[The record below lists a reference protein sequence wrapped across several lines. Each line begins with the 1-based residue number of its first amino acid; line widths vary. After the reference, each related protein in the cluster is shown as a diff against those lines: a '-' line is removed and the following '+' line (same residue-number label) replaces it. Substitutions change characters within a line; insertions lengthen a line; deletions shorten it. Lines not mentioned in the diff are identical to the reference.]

1 MARSTSTIG
10 VFNDLGVGNGN
21 YVHSD
26 LTWVG
31 GTGVGRD
38 GPDDRQYE
46 VGDIVSYRASSSDP
60 YALYICLQQNTDQ
73 LPNVANSIYW
83 EEVSAVSTGSTGPT
97 GPAGP
102 TGTSGSQGPTGPTGS
117 AGGQGPTG
125 ATGSAGG
132 VGPTG
137 PTGTGTAGSTGPTGA
152 TGSAGGQGATGP
164 TGSAG
169 GQGPTGATG
178 SAGGQGATGPTG
190 DAGGQ
195 GPTGPTGATGTGST
209 GPAGGRGPTGPAGA
223 GGMGASI
230 DTYVPGRA
238 YNVGDLVID
247 GTDNNLYQ
255 NLIAILATT
264 GLTEV
269 QGANRAFYD
278 AVSGDFFIQAIG
290 ADLPVL
296 QTAPETYTF
305 AIGTPYNVTFT
316 VPVTAITR
324 SAAGGQYQIDLDMAT
339 ATDGSLP
346 AEARGPAAPEAIEIF
361 YGTVMGTTPI
371 RPALDSNVG
380 GRWQEISGASLLASS
395 RYNIHAG
402 QTVRWTENSSPTVG
416 TVTQITE
423 VVTTASNLSR
433 TNITTNIT
441 GLQAGFAEAA
451 RVAGRAVLHRENL
464 RLVLIGNTSSTT
476 PVQAAAGTL
485 VVEGITL
492 LTDGGEFPVAPVD
505 TPVGARF
512 SIGIMDVILDA
523 SDLRV
528 QDWPTQFASDF
539 ELNIG
544 SLWTRTLGSNEFV
557 WQFVG
562 HSDVTVTTSNFADY
576 IPTAS
581 SPHWTELGSEGA
593 ANEYPSTF
601 SELFYARL
609 GSIWLGSDGLLY
621 IATESHLV
629 HDAATLTSNDPVT
642 ALRGWDRVHT
652 TTTATTFDFHRE
664 NEVIN
669 LTINGVHHSVD
680 MNAIQYGAFLPRSGE
695 LRQVFG
701 VVTPPTALGRE
712 EIINYYVWDG
722 QWRLASAI
730 YNEVRATSLEVSGTA
745 TVPSHTDVTTAPG
758 GEAASIS
765 DLRQEGDRIRSSLAP
780 DVSVH
785 GTLEAEPNGSA
796 VYTQSIELNGQFS
809 DQTGGTFRHARQIP
823 AVINYPTLPTANSS
837 RTALM
842 LAGFPDAPLRGRQ
855 GSPGTHRIDQY
866 MPTIGQANR
875 LSGVAPL
882 ERAIHGS
889 AGFQPDDSFV
899 AAGGFVDGVNDP
911 RIDNPNGRFLLGQNN
926 GALAAHNPSTG
937 AFGAA
942 TGGLLIGMTFE
953 PHQLALRDTGLYP
966 LWTMKFQARN
976 VTDDRNVGVFME
988 ETPEV
993 TGISVGDTIE
1003 AEWFQD
1009 GAFLDIFFTS
1019 TETPSQSQQVEYILT
1034 LRDSSTF
1041 TIRAN
1046 DGANHITTRQ
1056 TIGGFGW
1063 RIPRALVTAYS
1074 GGEIPEFGLYRGIA
1088 LTRGQP
1094 GEYHMRIKLGTSFDA
1109 RISDEDGLLDFTDG
1123 SQYSIISHLHVDN
1136 NGRIAL
1142 NVYVYEWVLATQQWR
1157 LYTGLRTES
1166 GVTGFRIGALNNSEA
1181 IDVIN
1186 PEINIGLFEFQNN
1199 RTNFINN
1206 MSMSK
1211 IFIAKAENTTFD
1223 ANAATAIVNDSTA
1236 FKGLA
1241 VADTMPGFE
1250 FTRLNYVDVPYTTYD
1265 QSTGLITP
1273 TSNWLLPDTSATDAA
1288 GFRASLNSSG
1298 LWTPVSEASVND
1310 SIIDGFRTMPGQ
1322 GANVATSTDPT
1333 DAFLFIH
1340 RTGTGYVDPVR
1351 ADVSLPIAPEKSGV
1365 SNTSGG
1371 TATLTA
1377 PEGPITSLSYHTTT
1391 GADGANNTI
1400 SYLGVGEWDRSKFL
1414 GAGGA
1419 GTARIWSV
1427 PLSAAESVSDTLG
1440 IVTDSGDARLYVPE
1454 FRDDWR
1460 RAQTPP
1466 LPELGRSD
1474 FDPSTHYLLG
1484 RFLDAGSRRIYY
1496 TASGFDAQLG
1506 LITGIARID
1515 TPVPGINSGDAPGGV
1530 NRELFVQDPGSLVER
1545 EDNLSIQRFASFRL
1559 EALAPVD
1566 ILETRGER
1574 GDVLPFGMFGML
1586 DLFLGTA
1593 TPSVA
1598 VTDDTAE
1605 NYSVLYNRRGTA
1617 YHWYPNRAGTGSVGV
1632 WQNYQGDNAP
1642 TGDQWRI
1649 PLIG

>member
-1 MARSTSTIG
+1 MARQNVPFVQAALDLDLQNRSLRRANHNWQGIG
-10 VFNDLGVGNGN
+10 AA
-21 YVHSD
+21 
-26 LTWVG
+26 G
-31 GTGVGRD
+31 GSVE
-38 GPDDRQYE
+38 YAE
-46 VGDIVSYRASSSDP
+46 GDIVVHNDQLWVALRTNDNVEPTTTNSSDWQD
-60 YALYICLQQNTDQ
+60 I
-73 LPNVANSIYW
+73 
-83 EEVSAVSTGSTGPT
+83 SAVGN
-97 GPAGP
+97 
-102 TGTSGSQGPTGPTGS
+102 
-117 AGGQGPTG
+117 
-125 ATGSAGG
+125 
-132 VGPTG
+132 
-137 PTGTGTAGSTGPTGA
+137 AGSTGPRGD
-152 TGSAGGQGATGP
+152 TGP
-164 TGSAG
+164 T
-169 GQGPTGATG
+169 
-178 SAGGQGATGPTG
+178 
-190 DAGGQ
+190 GGQ
-195 GPTGPTGATGTGST
+195 GPTGPTGGDSTVPGPTGPTGAGPTGPTGVGMRGTIGPTGPTGADSTVAGPTGPTGTGARGTIGPT
-209 GPAGGRGPTGPAGA
+209 GPTGVGAQGTRGPTGPTGAGTTGTRGPTGAIGPTGPAGA
-223 GGMGASI
+223 GGGNARILNWSSASS
-230 DTYVPGRA
+230 YAV
-238 YNVGDLVID
+238 NDLVID
-247 GTDNNLYQ
+247 SSNNDIYQ
-255 NLIAILATT
+255 AVNPQTGVMGATIISNVFQIFLDP
-264 GLTEV
+264 LTMDFIV
-269 QGANRAFYD
+269 QVEPG
-278 AVSGDFFIQAIG
+278 SGD
-290 ADLPVL
+290 VL
-296 QTAPETYTF
+296 DALQPDPTTYSF
-305 AIGTPYNVTFT
+305 RVGRPYQVDFT

-324 SAAGGQYQIDLDMAT
+324 SPSGGQYTVDLDNAT
-339 ATDGSLP
+339 FAMGQTRPTVAEGNALEGNQISFGGATEVPLRPSANFGPGRDWQVISAPHILETGRYNLHRGQTIRWAEGSVD
-346 AEARGPAAPEAIEIF
+346 R
-361 YGTVMGTTPI
+361 
-371 RPALDSNVG
+371 VG
-380 GRWQEISGASLLASS
+380 GVL
-395 RYNIHAG
+395 N
-402 QTVRWTENSSPTVG
+402 
-416 TVTQITE
+416 ITE
-423 VVTTASNLSR
+423 FR
-433 TNITTNIT
+433 
-441 GLQAGFAEAA
+441 
-451 RVAGRAVLHRENL
+451 
-464 RLVLIGNTSSTT
+464 TSSTNPAQNGSTFTFTGLT
-476 PVQAAAGTL
+476 PVYAAGARAAGRL
-485 VVEGITL
+485 VAHAENLAFIIIADCSATTEAQAMAGTVIATV
-492 LTDGGEFPVAPVD
+492 VAVVGD
-505 TPVGARF
+505 TGQFTGA
-512 SIGIMDVILDA
+512 
-523 SDLRV
+523 
-528 QDWPTQFASDF
+528 
-539 ELNIG
+539 
-544 SLWTRTLGSNEFV
+544 
-557 WQFVG
+557 
-562 HSDVTVTTSNFADY
+562 
-576 IPTAS
+576 
-581 SPHWTELGSEGA
+581 GA
-593 ANEYPSTF
+593 ALPPGVAVALAQV
-601 SELFYARL
+601 EL
-609 GSIWLGSDGLLY
+609 IP
-621 IATESHLV
+621 E
-629 HDAATLTSNDPVT
+629 
-642 ALRGWDRVHT
+642 
-652 TTTATTFDFHRE
+652 TATTFDFHRE

-780 DVSVH
+780 DVSIH
-785 GTLEAEPNGSA
+785 GTLEAEPDGVGGIVEA

-809 DQTGGTFRHARQIP
+809 DQTNGTFRHARQIP

-889 AGFQPDDSFV
+889 SGFQPDDSFV

-926 GALAAHNPSTG
+926 GALAAHDPATG
-937 AFGAA
+937 TFGAA

-1046 DGANHITTRQ
+1046 DGTNHITTRQ

-1074 GGEIPEFGLYRGIA
+1074 GGEIPRLGLYRGIA

-1123 SQYSIISHLHVDN
+1123 SQYSIISHLHVGND
-1136 NGRIAL
+1136 GRIAL
-1142 NVYVYEWVLATQQWR
+1142 NVYVYEWILATQQWR

-1265 QSTGLITP
+1265 PSTGLITP

-1310 SIIDGFRTMPGQ
+1310 SIIDGFRTMPVQ
-1322 GANVATSTDPT
+1322 GANVAASTDPT

-1351 ADVSLPIAPEKSGV
+1351 ATASLPIAPEKSGV
-1365 SNTSGG
+1365 SNTTGG
-1371 TATLTA
+1371 TATLTV

-1391 GADGANNTI
+1391 GMDGANNTI
-1400 SYLGVGEWDRSKFL
+1400 SYLGVGEWDRSKSL
-1414 GAGGA
+1414 SVASA

-1427 PLSAAESVSDTLG
+1427 PLSAAESVSDNLG
-1440 IVTDSGDARLYVPE
+1440 IVTENGDARLYVPE
-1454 FRDDWR
+1454 FRDDYR
-1460 RAQTPP
+1460 RAQSPQ
-1466 LPELGRSD
+1466 LPELTRSD
-1474 FDPSTHYLLG
+1474 FDPSTHFILG

-1496 TASGFDAQLG
+1496 TASGFDPQLG
-1506 LITGIARID
+1506 LITGVARVD
-1515 TPVPGINSGDAPGGV
+1515 TPVAGINSGDAPGG
-1530 NRELFVQDPGSLVER
+1530 NRRELFVQDPAVA
-1545 EDNLSIQRFASFRL
+1545 EDRQANIVIQRFASFRF
-1559 EALAPVD
+1559 EALAPTDV
-1566 ILETRGER
+1566 LELPGQR

-1586 DLFLGTA
+1586 ELFLGTVQA
-1593 TPSVA
+1593 GPVS
-1598 VTDDTAE
+1598 DDTAE
-1605 NYSVLYNRRGTA
+1605 NYSVGYSRRGVL
-1617 YHWYPNRAGTGSVGV
+1617 YHWYPNRMGTGSTGV